1 MKRLTTTTSFS
12 PLAVSTRRIC
22 PACKAPIVGTRPL
35 ALPAAAPR
43 RDAPRIA
50 AGCSITVRPLS
61 AVPDLFGPHELGGF
75 AESSRGPLSPVLC
88 GRRSVG
94 RVLVLRPRELPCAH
108 VFRIRRRRARDLLC
122 EVRVSLD
129 ELRRLAGGQAEQ
141 VVQDQDLPV
150 GARTRADADGRDAEL
165 VGNGRGE
172 LARQAA
178 EGDAA

>member
-22 PACKAPIVGTRPL
+22 PACKAPVVGTRPL
-35 ALPAAAPR
+35 DLPSARHR
-43 RDAPRIA
+43 RDAPSIA

-75 AESSRGPLSPVLC
+75 AESSRGPLRPVLC

-122 EVRVSLD
+122 EVYPGPHHRFSV
-129 ELRRLAGGQAEQ
+129 ERQ
-141 VVQDQDLPV
+141 VVNP
-150 GARTRADADGRDAEL
+150 
-165 VGNGRGE
+165 
-172 LARQAA
+172 
-178 EGDAA
+178 